1 MWKIALTK
9 KFVLQFLNLT
19 TDGQKFIM
27 GWLGFM
33 RDLVG
38 EMKFEFD
45 IIDEYSS
52 DVEHL
57 KMPVNYHQN
66 DKKKIL
72 YILSLNPDG
81 IDQHVKEQYSSLYR
95 SSDQ

>member
-1 MWKIALTK
+1 ME
-9 KFVLQFLNLT
+9 
-19 TDGQKFIM
+19 
-27 GWLGFM
+27 WLEFM

-38 EMKFEFD
+38 EMKFEFE

-57 KMPVNYHQN
+57 KMPVNYHK
-66 DKKKIL
+66 DDDEKIL

-81 IDQHVKEQYSSLYR
+81 IAKRVREQYYSLYR
-95 SSDQ
+95 PSDQ